1 MTYQSFV
8 NEGYLLTEAERQA
21 IDATIVEQYRIAL
34 NNINDKIAAMIAKA
48 REAGIKP
55 ADQYNWMIQYNRLD
69 SLKAQIYD
77 EYKKLGGTV
86 RRLQIEA
93 FDLSFSNQYYRTAFQ
108 LDWSEPLTFSPLD
121 PNLVRYAM
129 TGEIEAWKA
138 IKAEIGNADNYTP
151 VAGTLKSLIATN
163 QDKAIQD
170 IWAQVNAGLINGEG
184 ITDIAKRIKTVMGG
198 VYDGQ
203 VFGDLY
209 KALRIAHT
217 EGHRAQNMA
226 ELARSYE
233 AQEAGVS
240 VQKMWD
246 ATLDNAVRPEHAAL
260 DGVRVPLDGTWDMAG
275 YKVSHPG
282 DPSLPGSLT
291 INCRCHSVTVTDNYE
306 PTARRGR
313 NPVTGKNEFFSYKT
327 FEAWAKEKGLVK
339 NKYGRMYVQ
348 RPA

>member
-1 MTYQSFV
+1 MNYQSFV

-34 NNINDKIAAMIAKA
+34 NNINDKLAAMIAKA
-48 REAGIKP
+48 RGAGIKP

-69 SLKAQIYD
+69 TLKAQIYD

-86 RRLQIEA
+86 KRLQIEA

-138 IKAEIGNADNYTP
+138 IKAEIGNADNYVP
-151 VAGTLKSLIATN
+151 VAGTLKALISAN
-163 QDKAIQD
+163 EEKAIKD
-170 IWAQVNAGLINGEG
+170 IWTQINAGLINGEG
-184 ITDIAKRIKTVMGG
+184 IREIAKRVEGIIGG
-198 VYDGQ
+198 VYDGK

-217 EGHRAQNMA
+217 EGHRAQNMG
-226 ELARSYE
+226 EIARAYE

-240 VQKMWD
+240 VLKMWD
-246 ATLDNAVRPEHAAL
+246 ATLDDAVRPEHAAL

-282 DPSLPGSLT
+282 DPSLPASLV
-291 INCRCHSVTVTDNYE
+291 INCRCHSVTVTETYE

-313 NPVTGKNEFFSYKT
+313 NPVTGQNEVFSYKT
-327 FEAWAKEKGLVK
+327 FETWAKEKGLVK